1 MEKNNEL
8 IVRPKDKKFKF
19 KNILKKINLK
29 KLFFLLIFFFVCYSI
44 SELLNGNNISF
55 SKIVGFSIKWEDRI
69 NYIETIAKG
78 FFRFPKFIINYCIFV
93 CLYFV
98 MYGLTNRTKFSCFAI
113 LVFDFL
119 FGLINYTVRSF
130 RGVSVTLSDIYSIR
144 TALNVASGLKLTVE
158 SNFIVATCLFVL
170 FALIILKLIRI
181 KDKYEKRPTIAK
193 NITIILGII
202 GLVAICAPD
211 YFTNDVQLWNIN
223 NAYAESG
230 AGLTL
235 IRMAKD
241 FKVSKPK
248 KYNADES
255 KKILAQ
261 YEDDVDS
268 VEDTSDLP
276 NVLVIMN
283 ESFSDLALSYNLDLS
298 DDPIAFYHELITR
311 DNVVSGVMHS
321 SQFGGGTANVEY
333 EFITQNAT
341 AFLPLGAMP
350 YQQYISSN
358 VKQSIVS
365 YMNRLGYKTYGIHSW
380 EKSGYSREKIYKFLG
395 FDYFW
400 FKENLGNLHFIRDG
414 YPSDQSTYEVYYD
427 VMNNKPDG
435 EKNFSFIVTMQNH
448 LPYNEV
454 DPNGIKFIDGDNDV
468 ISYLQSVNLADK
480 ALENL
485 IDYLSDYK
493 EDVVVLFFGDHQP
506 NLNQKDAYSLTGN
519 YAENSASQ
527 VVPFFIWANY
537 NIDKKDNIETS
548 ANYLESLLLEAAGM
562 PKDSY
567 TKYVENLRE
576 EVPVITNHYYMNND
590 GDSYEVNDS
599 SSPYFEKLQE
609 YWRVIYYNMF
619 DNK

>member
-119 FGLINYTVRSF
+119 FGLINYIVRSF

-211 YFTNDVQLWNIN
+211 YFTKDVQLWNIN

-400 FKENLGNLHFIRDG
+400 FKENLDNLHFIRDG

-519 YAENSASQ
+519 YAEDSASQ